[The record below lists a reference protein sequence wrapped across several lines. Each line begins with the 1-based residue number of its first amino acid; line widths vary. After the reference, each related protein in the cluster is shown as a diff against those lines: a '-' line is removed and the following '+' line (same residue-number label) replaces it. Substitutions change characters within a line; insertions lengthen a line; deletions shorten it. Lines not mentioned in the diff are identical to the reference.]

1 MYLKR
6 LLQQKRIE
14 QVISLLQKRLYY
26 NSDYDILYI
35 GIRVTNK
42 AHSKNRFKTGYST
55 QVGYKNPKEI
65 FDILNTRRKAKE
77 VL

>member
-6 LLQQKRIE
+6 LLKQKRIE
-14 QVISLLQKRLYY
+14 QVISLLQKRLCY

-42 AHSKNRFKTGYST
+42 AHS
-55 QVGYKNPKEI
+55 
-65 FDILNTRRKAKE
+65 
-77 VL
+77 

>member
-1 MYLKR
+1 MK
-6 LLQQKRIE
+6 

-55 QVGYKNPKEI
+55 ITKNKRVLNEI

-77 VL
+77 VLQMF

>member
-26 NSDYDILYI
+26 NSDYDILY
-35 GIRVTNK
+35 K
-42 AHSKNRFKTGYST
+42 HSSVAQLVRA
-55 QVGYKNPKEI
+55 PH
-65 FDILNTRRKAKE
+65 
-77 VL
+77 